1 MKTRYKKIAIVGAGA
16 IGGWIGNKLAKN
28 GAEVSVLARNETLAN
43 INASGLKL
51 FEDNAES
58 IVRVKASDKPE
69 ELGIQDLVIIALK
82 APSLPS
88 LAKQIKPLIGKETVI
103 LTAMNGIPWWFLH
116 NFGNALKNQTLSSI
130 DPDGALQAAIPADQ
144 VIGCVVHASCSADA
158 PGTIRHHFGNKLIIG
173 EPSGGNTNRLLELEQ
188 LLSSAGYETNVSPQ
202 IQKDIWYKLWGNMT
216 VNPISAITNATT
228 DQIMGDDLVRDFAS
242 HIMLEAKLIGS
253 KIGIDIDQSP
263 EDRHVIT
270 RKMGAFKTSMLQ
282 DVQAKKQVEIDA
294 LIGAV
299 HELGQKVNVET
310 PFINALFGLSRLH
323 AKNLGIY

>member
-1 MKTRYKKIAIVGAGA
+1 MNTRYKKIAIVGAGA
-16 IGGWIGNKLAKN
+16 IGGWIGNKLAKD

-43 INASGLKL
+43 IKASGLKL
-51 FEDNAES
+51 FENNAES
-58 IVRVKASDKPE
+58 IVRVNASDKAE
-69 ELGIQDLVIIALK
+69 DLGIQDLIIIALK
-82 APSLPS
+82 APSLPN
-88 LAKQIKPLIGKETVI
+88 LAPQIKPLIGKDTVI

-116 NFGNALKNQTLSSI
+116 NFGNALKNQTLSST
-130 DPDGALQAAIPADQ
+130 DPNGVIQASIPANQ

-158 PGTIRHHFGNKLIIG
+158 PGTIRHHFGNRLIIG
-173 EPSGGNTNRLLELEQ
+173 EPAGGDTERLLELEK
-188 LLSSAGYETNVSPQ
+188 LLTSAGYETEVSPQ

-216 VNPISAITNATT
+216 VNPISAITSATT
-228 DQIMGDDLVRDFAS
+228 DQIMSDDLVRGFAS

>member
-51 FEDNAES
+51 FENNTES

-69 ELGIQDLVIIALK
+69 ELGVQDLVIIALK

-88 LAKQIKPLIGKETVI
+88 LAKQIKPLIGKDTVI

-130 DPDGALQAAIPADQ
+130 DQDGALQAAIPADQ

-242 HIMLEAKLIGS
+242 NIMLEAKLIGS

>member
-1 MKTRYKKIAIVGAGA
+1 MNTRYKKIAIVGAGA

-69 ELGIQDLVIIALK
+69 ELGVQDLVIIALK

-88 LAKQIKPLIGKETVI
+88 LAKQIKPLIGKDTVI

-130 DPDGALQAAIPADQ
+130 DQDGALQAAIPADQ

-173 EPSGGNTNRLLELEQ
+173 EPSGGNTDRLLELEQ
-188 LLSSAGYETNVSPQ
+188 LLSSVGYETNVSPQ

-228 DQIMGDDLVRDFAS
+228 DQIMSDDLVREFAS
-242 HIMLEAKLIGS
+242 NIMLEAKLIGS

-299 HELGQKVNVET
+299 HELGQKVNVDT